1 MGFYYHARGGAG
13 RPGGDASTIQG
24 KEESLT
30 KGAVRPGR
38 LLGYLRPYWGRLV
51 IALIALLATT
61 LIGLIFPFVI
71 QMLIDGVLQTR
82 DMGALNRITGALVV
96 LFVVRF
102 FFGYF
107 ERFMLEYVGERVV
120 IDIRQQVYRH
130 LLELPVQFFNDRR
143 SAEIVSRLA
152 SDASLVRTALTNN
165 IATLIGQLLTLVGAI
180 AIVVMINW
188 RMTLFVLGLA
198 PVMALIAIV
207 VMINWRMTLF
217 VLGLAPVMALI
228 AAFFGRRVRA
238 ISTEVQ
244 DELAGSSTI
253 VEEVLQGIRVVKSF
267 VREQFEVD
275 RYNRS
280 MERTFNAALR
290 LTRVRAAFG
299 PLIFSVMFLAI
310 VAVLWFGGREVIA
323 GRLTAGGLTSFLF
336 YLMFI
341 AGSFGA
347 FTGLYTQLQEALGA
361 ARRIFEV
368 LDTQPGIQDK
378 PGAEVLGAVEGR
390 IVFENVTFAYDERV
404 DVLEDVSIEIE
415 PGEVLALVGPS
426 GAGKSTFV
434 SMIPRFYD
442 PVAGRILIDGH
453 DLRDVTQRSL
463 REQIGIVPQ
472 DTMLFGGTIREN
484 ILYGRLDASGEE
496 VIAAAKA
503 ANAHDFIMALPDG
516 YDTIVGER
524 GVKLSG
530 GQRQR
535 VAIARAILKDPRI
548 LLLDEAT
555 SSLDSESEGLVQEAL
570 ERLMQGRTTIIIA
583 HRLSTVQIAD
593 RIAVLDRGHL
603 VELGTH
609 SALLEQD
616 GLYAKLYRMQ
626 FEAGLREMIEAGL
639 D

>member
-13 RPGGDASTIQG
+13 RPAADSGRRQEGETA
-24 KEESLT
+24 LP
-30 KGAVRPGR
+30 KGPVRLGR
-38 LLGYLRPYWGRLV
+38 LLGYLRPYRGRLV
-51 IALIALLATT
+51 LALIALLATT

-71 QMLIDGVLQTR
+71 QTLIDSVLQSG
-82 DMGALNRITGALVV
+82 DMTALNRITGALVA

-102 FFGYF
+102 FFGYI
-107 ERFMLEYVGERVV
+107 ERFMLEYAGERVV

-130 LLELPVQFFNDRR
+130 LLDLPVQFFTERR
-143 SAEIVSRLA
+143 SGEIVSRLA

-165 IATLIGQLLTLVGAI
+165 IATLISQLLTLIGAI

-188 RMTLFVLGLA
+188 RMTLFVLA
-198 PVMALIAIV
+198 
-207 VMINWRMTLF
+207 
-217 VLGLAPVMALI
+217 LAPVMALI

-267 VREQFEVD
+267 VREQFEIE

-299 PLIFSVMFLAI
+299 PLIFSVMFMAI

-378 PGAEVLGAVEGR
+378 PGAEELGAVEGR
-390 IVFENVTFAYDERV
+390 ITFENVTFAYDERV

-484 ILYGRLDASGEE
+484 ILYGRLDASEE
-496 VIAAAKA
+496 EIIAAAKA
-503 ANAHDFIMALPDG
+503 ANAHEFIMALPDG

-609 SALLEQD
+609 SMLLEQD

-626 FEAGLREMIEAGL
+626 FEAGLKEIIEAGL

>member
-165 IATLIGQLLTLVGAI
+165 IATLIGQLLTLVGA
-180 AIVVMINW
+180 
-188 RMTLFVLGLA
+188 
-198 PVMALIAIV
+198 IAIV